1 MKKSFLLSA
10 LFVCAMCLGF
20 TACGD
25 DDDVDNGGKKQ
36 TAVDSRLYGTW
47 QLVQIT
53 TQTYTDKTFTTKT
66 DEAPKVED
74 VTNGIKFTLNSDG
87 TASYSVY
94 DESNN
99 TWDTTKGKFTVDGQ
113 SIELSND
120 EGWWLAGNPIA
131 SGISYTTLTN
141 NEMID
146 RKQLVSSTTGT
157 TVENGTVYK
166 EVITKYKKI

>member
-66 DEAPKVED
+66 DEAPKVEN

-113 SIELSND
+113 SIDIGD
-120 EGWWLAGNPIA
+120 EIRLTDGNSITM
-131 SGISYTTLTN
+131 GH
-141 NEMID
+141 
-146 RKQLVSSTTGT
+146 T
-157 TVENGTVYK
+157 TVTFK
-166 EVITKYKKI
+166 LS

>member
-1 MKKSFLLSA
+1 MSA

-87 TASYSVY
+87 TASYSSY
-94 DESNN
+94 DKSSN
-99 TWDTTKGKFTVDGQ
+99 TWDTVKGTFTVDEQ
-113 SIELSND
+113 TIELSND
-120 EGWWLAGNPIA
+120 EGWWLAGDPIA
-131 SGISYTTLTN
+131 SKISYTSLTN
-141 NEMID
+141 NEMIN
-146 RKQLVSSTTGT
+146 KQQLVSKTYSSSTGDKTDY
-157 TVENGTVYK
+157 N